1 MQTKYLLTLLKTI
14 NMEHF
19 SLIATREYLNKIG
32 NKSFILMTL
41 LLPILLSGITFLI
54 SFLSSVNND
63 TSKNISVVDNTGYIY
78 QKLDSSTDI
87 IYDLIDDATIDEAKE
102 ISRNKSDYGLLY
114 INNFDSP
121 EEIAESIMFISETSP
136 SFTVLNKLESQL
148 ESILTDE
155 NFRILG
161 IDINQ
166 INSSKIIVNLFQESF
181 DGEETTRLD
190 GIVKLG
196 FGFALGMLLYF
207 FIFAYGSMI
216 MMSVMEEKTSRIVEI
231 IISSVKPFNL
241 MTGKIIGVSLAG
253 LTQVLIWGVM
263 FSVFSYFFSTYFGIS
278 ASSSSGEIILSTE
291 EADAIS
297 SSALEMISAFM
308 NLPLTNIFF
317 AFIIYF
323 IGGYFLYASIFAAI
337 GASIDNQA
345 DAQQFML
352 PITLIIIIGL
362 YVGVLTVPEDP
373 NGIVAQIFSYI
384 PFTSPIVMLMRIP
397 HGVPLY
403 EQILS
408 VTILFS
414 SVLLIVW
421 ISAKIYRIGILMY
434 GKKITYGEMIKWLR
448 S

>member
-1 MQTKYLLTLLKTI
+1 
-14 NMEHF
+14 MEHF

-41 LLPILLSGITFLI
+41 LLPILLSGITFLL

-114 INNFDSP
+114 INNFDLP

-166 INSSKIIVNLFQESF
+166 INSSKIIINLFQESF
-181 DGEETTRLD
+181 DGEETTRVD
-190 GIVKLG
+190 GVVKLG

-253 LTQVLIWGVM
+253 LTQVLIWCVM

-278 ASSSSGEIILSTE
+278 ASSSSGEIILSTD

-297 SSALEMISAFM
+297 SFALEMISAFM

-337 GASIDNQA
+337 GAAIDNQS

-352 PITLIIIIGL
+352 PITLIVIIGL
-362 YVGVLTVPEDP
+362 YVGMLTVPEDP
-373 NGIVAQIFSYI
+373 NGIIAQIFSYI
-384 PFTSPIVMLMRIP
+384 PFTSPIVMMMRIP

-408 VTILFS
+408 LTILFS
-414 SVLLIVW
+414 SVLFFVW

-434 GKKITYGEMIKWLR
+434 GKKITYSEMIKWIK

>member
-41 LLPILLSGITFLI
+41 LLPILLSGITFLL

-308 NLPLTNIFF
+308 NLPLTNIFI
-317 AFIIYF
+317 AFIMYF
-323 IGGYFLYASIFAAI
+323 LGGYFLYASMFAAV
-337 GASIDNQA
+337 GAAIDNQA

-352 PITLIIIIGL
+352 PVTLIIIIGL